1 MKQNLTTVVEHTVKA
16 QLEKL
21 GLEQGMTLSKFV
33 RFILEQYLEDQ
44 KHPNKLAEVGQEIE
58 QSKQELK
65 QKILKDWS
73 DDA

>member
-1 MKQNLTTVVEHTVKA
+1 MKQNLTTVVEHTTKN

-33 RFILEQYLEDQ
+33 RFILEQYLEDK
-44 KHPNKLAEVGQEIE
+44 KHPNKLVEVGQDIE
-58 QSKQELK
+58 RLDIERK

>member
-44 KHPNKLAEVGQEIE
+44 KHPNKLAEVSQEIE

>member
-44 KHPNKLAEVGQEIE
+44 KHPNKLVEVSQEIE

>member
-1 MKQNLTTVVEHTVKA
+1 MKQNLTTVVEHTTKN

-21 GLEQGMTLSKFV
+21 GLEQGMPLSKFV
-33 RFILEQYLEDQ
+33 RVILEQYLEDQ

-58 QSKQELK
+58 QSKNDLK

-73 DDA
+73 EDA

>member
-44 KHPNKLAEVGQEIE
+44 KHPNRLAEVGQEIE

>member
-1 MKQNLTTVVEHTVKA
+1 MKQNLTTVVEHTTKN

-21 GLEQGMTLSKFV
+21 GLEQGMPLSKFV
-33 RFILEQYLEDQ
+33 RVILEQYLEDQ

-58 QSKQELK
+58 QSKNDLK